1 LDRTKSLR
9 SEGRSSLKYRE
20 KKIVI
25 DDFPKGKGILQFS
38 DFTAVPAALE
48 PPFFRG
54 GSLTHCLA
62 LQWSKNILSLGYRRK
77 NSGGRVQQ
85 DSLLKKSNI
94 DILPLNG
101 ASPEKLKSDQL
112 FVTK

>member
-1 LDRTKSLR
+1 LDRAKSLR

-54 GSLTHCLA
+54 GSENYCPASHSYKIITA
-62 LQWSKNILSLGYRRK
+62 TDSKEEEQRRK
-77 NSGGRVQQ
+77 GSAGQP
-85 DSLLKKSNI
+85 SEKK
-94 DILPLNG
+94 
-101 ASPEKLKSDQL
+101 
-112 FVTK
+112 

>member
-1 LDRTKSLR
+1 
-9 SEGRSSLKYRE
+9 
-20 KKIVI
+20 
-25 DDFPKGKGILQFS
+25 
-38 DFTAVPAALE
+38 
-48 PPFFRG
+48 
-54 GSLTHCLA
+54 
-62 LQWSKNILSLGYRRK
+62 LGYRRK